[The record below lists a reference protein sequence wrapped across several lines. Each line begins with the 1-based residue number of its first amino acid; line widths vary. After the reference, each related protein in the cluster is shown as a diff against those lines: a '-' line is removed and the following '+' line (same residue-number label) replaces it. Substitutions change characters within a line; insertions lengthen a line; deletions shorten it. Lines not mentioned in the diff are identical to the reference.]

1 MKCLSYKSDL
11 EPVKDKLTACMHVMF
26 SVFFYRWFPEV
37 QNIYYQGNK
46 RKLVPSN
53 QNSQRLEAFFS
64 AASVLMT
71 NQLQSL
77 ALLSIEDYTKL
88 FCPPEVSE
96 LKYISYMHIV
106 RIYSG

>member
-1 MKCLSYKSDL
+1 
-11 EPVKDKLTACMHVMF
+11 MHVQF
-26 SVFFYRWFPEV
+26 QQETVFHLQFQQETPAVQPRFLSFRWFPEV

-53 QNSQRLEAFFS
+53 QNSRRLEAFFT

-77 ALLSIEDYTKL
+77 ALLSIQDYTSL
-88 FCPPEVSE
+88 FCPPQVNT
-96 LKYISYMHIV
+96 
-106 RIYSG
+106 

>member
-1 MKCLSYKSDL
+1 MSYNNSTQSRL
-11 EPVKDKLTACMHVMF
+11 NLLLF
-26 SVFFYRWFPEV
+26 RWFPEV

-53 QNSQRLEAFFS
+53 QNPRRLEAFFT

-77 ALLSIEDYTKL
+77 ALLSIEDYTSL
-88 FCPPEVSE
+88 FCPPQVN
-96 LKYISYMHIV
+96 I
-106 RIYSG
+106 